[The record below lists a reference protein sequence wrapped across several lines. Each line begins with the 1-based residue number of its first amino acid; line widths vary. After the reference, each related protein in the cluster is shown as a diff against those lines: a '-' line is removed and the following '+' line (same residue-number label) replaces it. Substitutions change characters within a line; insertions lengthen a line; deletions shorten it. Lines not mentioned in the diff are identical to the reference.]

1 MPSKTISVT
10 NGDGSTRTITIPD
23 RSRFAGVKTIDRN
36 DGTTLTVNRT
46 APVITSDR
54 KGESRPLLSK
64 LVGGAKGA
72 YSLRDLNDKQGNNKV
87 IKARKVV
94 GGSSTTKIFKAKDIH
109 RLEDWA
115 INVLDD
121 SFNRTAST
129 LKAKDSYNNFSETT
143 GSGTIT
149 GNWTNTTKLSVN
161 ATGGA
166 RTSDKS
172 ITLLHNDTPS
182 FSLGHYEVTFN
193 VTQSGGDD
201 INSAFPYSSR
211 NRIELVTRDTDTV
224 ADSNDNL
231 NKQRF
236 AVSKGANKFR
246 FTLFDDG
253 TTPSGEPAITLVF
266 YRKALFNVE
275 ISNIQLRHFTNAD
288 GDADAYVDTWY
299 DQSGNNR
306 DATQTDTT
314 KQGLIVENG
323 TYLEGVKFNG
333 SSQYYDFDNDITLSN
348 GTPLSVFCLQDATSS
363 TNDFT
368 LGSQGSN
375 RGISFKSN
383 KVSYYF
389 STNTISIDAPTSVS
403 GMTQFAVIHDGTE
416 TGTNVKAY
424 RNGAEIIDSS
434 PDADMGS
441 KQHAVSIN
449 YLGTRNTNDYY
460 TGKIKEILLYTSDQT
475 ANRPAIEANINNQY
489 STY

>member
-1 MPSKTISVT
+1 
-10 NGDGSTRTITIPD
+10 
-23 RSRFAGVKTIDRN
+23 
-36 DGTTLTVNRT
+36 
-46 APVITSDR
+46 SDR

-253 TTPSGEPAITLVF
+253 TT
-266 YRKALFNVE
+266 
-275 ISNIQLRHFTNAD
+275 
-288 GDADAYVDTWY
+288 
-299 DQSGNNR
+299 
-306 DATQTDTT
+306 
-314 KQGLIVENG
+314 
-323 TYLEGVKFNG
+323 
-333 SSQYYDFDNDITLSN
+333 
-348 GTPLSVFCLQDATSS
+348 
-363 TNDFT
+363 
-368 LGSQGSN
+368 
-375 RGISFKSN
+375 
-383 KVSYYF
+383 
-389 STNTISIDAPTSVS
+389 
-403 GMTQFAVIHDGTE
+403 
-416 TGTNVKAY
+416 
-424 RNGAEIIDSS
+424 
-434 PDADMGS
+434 
-441 KQHAVSIN
+441 
-449 YLGTRNTNDYY
+449 
-460 TGKIKEILLYTSDQT
+460 
-475 ANRPAIEANINNQY
+475 
-489 STY
+489 

>member
-23 RSRFAGVKTIDRN
+23 RSRFAGVRTIDRN
-36 DGTTLTVNRT
+36 DGTTITVNRT

-54 KGESRPLLSK
+54 KGDSRPLLSK
-64 LVGGAKGA
+64 VVGGGASA
-72 YSLRDLNDKQGNNKV
+72 YSLRDLNDNQGNNKV

-94 GGSSTTKIFKAKDIH
+94 GGSSTTKVFKAKDIH

-129 LKAKDSYNNFSETT
+129 LKRKSYYDNFSETN
-143 GSGTIT
+143 GAGTIT
-149 GNWTNTTKLSVN
+149 GNWYETNYSRLVVN
-161 ATGGA
+161 ATGGIRA
-166 RTSDKS
+166 SDKS
-172 ITLLHNDTPS
+172 VTLLHKDTGG

-201 INSAFPYSSR
+201 INSAIPSSSR
-211 NRIELVTRDTDTV
+211 NRIELVTRDTDTT
-224 ADSNDNL
+224 ADSNENL

-253 TTPSGEPAITLVF
+253 TSSREPAITLVF
-266 YRKALFNVE
+266 YENALFNVE

-299 DQSGNNR
+299 DQSGNDR
-306 DATQTDTT
+306 DATQTDAT
-314 KQGLIVENG
+314 KQALIVENG
-323 TYLEGVKFNG
+323 TYLEGIKFNG
-333 SSQYYDFDNDITLSN
+333 SSQYYDFNNDITLSS

-375 RGISFKSN
+375 RGISFKNN

-389 STNTISIDAPTSVS
+389 STNAISIDAPTSVS

-416 TGTNVKAY
+416 TGTNVRAY

-434 PDADMGS
+434 PDSDMGS

-449 YLGTRNTNDYY
+449 YMGTRNSNDYY
-460 TGKIKEILLYTSDQT
+460 TGTIKELVIYTEDHT
-475 ANRPAIEANINNQY
+475 NNRPAIEANIKNQY
-489 STY
+489 NL